1 MEQWEERGW
10 GSTWRFEFI
19 TSRKKM
25 KIEREHEAD
34 DIWPT
39 HVELHDKLDVLNEH
53 DTDQLRF

>member
-1 MEQWEERGW
+1 M
-10 GSTWRFEFI
+10 STWRFEFI